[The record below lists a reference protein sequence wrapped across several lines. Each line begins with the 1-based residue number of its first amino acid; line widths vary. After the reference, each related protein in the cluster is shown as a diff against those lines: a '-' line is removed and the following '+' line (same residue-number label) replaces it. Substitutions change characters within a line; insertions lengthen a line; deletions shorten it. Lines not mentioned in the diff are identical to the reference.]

1 MNWGTK
7 IVLGMAAFM
16 LFIISMVVY
25 MFKTHGSDALV
36 EDDYYEKG
44 IHYDKEY
51 EAKSNTLNDNAAPVI
66 KISKSQVILQ
76 LKDEADY
83 QLNLMR
89 PSEAKK
95 DIISAGKT
103 IGDLHL
109 IIIDATQLDKGL
121 WSLKL
126 EWRSNGKDYLFVK
139 EITI

>member
-25 MFKTHGSDALV
+25 MFKTHGNDALV

-44 IHYDKEY
+44 INYDKEY
-51 EAKSNTLNDNAAPVI
+51 EAKSNTLNDDAAPVI
-66 KISKSQVILQ
+66 KLSKSQLILQ
-76 LKDEADY
+76 LKDVADY
-83 QLNLMR
+83 QLTLMR

-95 DIISAGKT
+95 DVSSKGKT
-103 IGDLHL
+103 IGDANL
-109 IIIDATQLDKGL
+109 IIIDATHLDKGL